1 MKYFLLTAVF
11 LFEDI
16 SDSTVQRRISGLT
29 MFEMKNQS
37 CTLRFNLLF
46 GLVTIWNVA
55 QQQKQN

>member
-11 LFEDI
+11 LFENI

>member
-11 LFEDI
+11 LFENI

-46 GLVTIWNVA
+46 GLVTI
-55 QQQKQN
+55 